1 MSKITHHLI
10 VFILVFSLILPHSA
24 AAATRSELLA
34 QIAQLQALITQ
45 LLELKA
51 TQQFQKDNKGAAVA
65 DCVYITKNILPGYT
79 DERTGG
85 DITKLQWYFHEPAD
99 KYPKVEVS
107 GIYDSATRDAV
118 ISLQTQSGIITERND
133 PEYGIVLD
141 KTRTLLSADCGRES
155 GKFIGSRGEPIAT
168 IISPNNGGTLSYQ
181 NELIVYAHVYNTN
194 DSGGKLLL
202 DAVGGHFGDSVYMM
216 MSQEI
221 EPNFAGVMKF
231 VVPDRNKNMLRP
243 GYEYDLRVR
252 AYDNNF
258 GSHIHNHDH
267 TDKPL
272 SFTGNKNT
280 PKTLTLEE
288 KNPCLTTKSVC
299 GTDVIPLDN
308 PVVEQIGKP
317 RAVIT
322 ADGFSGLYK
331 FIAEITAPEDFP
343 IYIPVAEAFTT
354 MHPMES
360 GGVTFG
366 GKKSMNEVT
375 DTNNTSEVQRNG
387 SRYYQIDAGE
397 TAVFSIQVTF
407 TPFYRGEFAGELFA
421 FYYEIDAYDTVIS
434 VAPEDKKRTDYIFID
449 GKQAPPN
456 PLEPKG

>member
-79 DERTGG
+79 DERTDG
-85 DITKLQWYFHEPAD
+85 DITKLQWYFHERAD

-202 DAVGGHFGDSVYMM
+202 DAVGGHFGDSV
-216 MSQEI
+216 
-221 EPNFAGVMKF
+221 
-231 VVPDRNKNMLRP
+231 
-243 GYEYDLRVR
+243 
-252 AYDNNF
+252 
-258 GSHIHNHDH
+258 
-267 TDKPL
+267 
-272 SFTGNKNT
+272 
-280 PKTLTLEE
+280 
-288 KNPCLTTKSVC
+288 
-299 GTDVIPLDN
+299 
-308 PVVEQIGKP
+308 
-317 RAVIT
+317 
-322 ADGFSGLYK
+322 
-331 FIAEITAPEDFP
+331 
-343 IYIPVAEAFTT
+343 
-354 MHPMES
+354 
-360 GGVTFG
+360 
-366 GKKSMNEVT
+366 
-375 DTNNTSEVQRNG
+375 
-387 SRYYQIDAGE
+387 
-397 TAVFSIQVTF
+397 
-407 TPFYRGEFAGELFA
+407 
-421 FYYEIDAYDTVIS
+421 
-434 VAPEDKKRTDYIFID
+434 
-449 GKQAPPN
+449 
-456 PLEPKG
+456 